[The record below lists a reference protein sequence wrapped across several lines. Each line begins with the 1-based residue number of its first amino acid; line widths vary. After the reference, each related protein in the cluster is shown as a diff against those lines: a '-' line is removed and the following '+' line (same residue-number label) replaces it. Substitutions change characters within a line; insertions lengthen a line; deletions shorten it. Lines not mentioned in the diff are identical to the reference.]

1 MNILENY
8 IVEVHN
14 EEPCDADWTKKFHP
28 KTFVKV
34 DITSD
39 CHGSIKR
46 STDIF
51 ETEEWKKIKKQG
63 YFMA

>member
-1 MNILENY
+1 MNILENH

-14 EEPCDADWTKKFHP
+14 EEPYDEYWIKEFYP

-34 DITSD
+34 DMTID
-39 CHGSIKR
+39 CYGRVKR
-46 STDIF
+46 DTNIF
-51 ETEEWKKIKKQG
+51 ETEDWKKIKKQG